1 MPPVLSS
8 TPETLVTRGWS
19 DYALLDSGEGRK
31 LERYGPHT
39 VVRPEP
45 QCFWK
50 ARDEASFSQ
59 ANAVFDPQ
67 QEEEDAGRWRFDQHG
82 AIDAFPLAWRDVRFV
97 GRFTPFR
104 HLAFFPEQAANW
116 DWLDARIRG
125 LQQPKVLNLF
135 GYTGVASLACAA
147 AGAEVTHVD
156 ASKKSVAY
164 ARENAELSGMADKP
178 IRWIV
183 EDARKYV
190 AREVRRGS
198 KYQGVILDPPKY
210 GRGPTGEVWRL
221 FEDMP
226 GLLADCAALL
236 ADDADFLLLNA
247 YAARISGLSLA
258 HMMAEATATRGGRID
273 WGELALSE
281 DGPDARAIGLSFFA
295 RWSAK

>member
-1 MPPVLSS
+1 MAPKLSP

-19 DYALLDSGEGRK
+19 DYALLDSGDGKK
-31 LERYGPHT
+31 LERYGGHT

-45 QCFWK
+45 QCFWSP
-50 ARDEASFSQ
+50 RDPAAFDA

-67 QEEEDAGRWRFDQHG
+67 QEEEDSGRWRFDQHG
-82 AIDAFPLAWRDVRFV
+82 PIDAFPLKWRDVRFT

-116 DWLDARIRG
+116 EWLDARVRG
-125 LQQPKVLNLF
+125 LDRPKILNLF
-135 GYTGVASLACAA
+135 GYTGVASLAAAA

-156 ASKKSVAY
+156 ASKKSVTY
-164 ARENAELSGMADKP
+164 ARENADLSGLADRP

-198 KYQGVILDPPKY
+198 KYHGVILDPPKY

-226 GLLADCAALL
+226 GLLKDCAALL
-236 ADDADFLLLNA
+236 DDDADFLLLNA

-258 HMMAEATATRGGRID
+258 HMMAEATHDRGGRID

-295 RWSAK
+295 RWSR

>member
-1 MPPVLSS
+1 MAPKLSP

-19 DYALLDSGEGRK
+19 DYALLDSGDGKK
-31 LERYGPHT
+31 LERYGGFT

-45 QCFWK
+45 QCFWSP
-50 ARDEASFSQ
+50 RDPAAFDA

-67 QEEEDAGRWRFDQHG
+67 QEEEDSGRWRFDKHG
-82 AIDAFPLAWRDVRFV
+82 AIDAFPLKWRDVRFT

-116 DWLDARIRG
+116 EWLDARVRG
-125 LQQPKVLNLF
+125 LDRPKILNLF
-135 GYTGVASLACAA
+135 GYTGVASLAAAA

-156 ASKKSVAY
+156 ASKKSVTY
-164 ARENAELSGMADKP
+164 ARENADLSGLSDHP

-198 KYQGVILDPPKY
+198 KYHGIILDPPKY

-226 GLLADCAALL
+226 GLLKDCAALL
-236 ADDADFLLLNA
+236 DDDADFLLLNA

-258 HMMAEATATRGGRID
+258 HMMAEATHDRAGRID

-295 RWSAK
+295 RWSR